1 MVSAEEAAGRGA
13 VFPEPKREVL
23 SRAVSWVLC
32 TRFLTEAAPNSHNN
46 LVGEV

>member
-23 SRAVSWVLC
+23 SWAVSWVLS
-32 TRFLTEAAPNSHNN
+32 TRFLMEAAPNSHNN
-46 LVGEV
+46 PVGEV